1 MDSATIKYNS
11 HKMKAMCINERA
23 EFVWGDVPS
32 PACHNEFDVKIRIR
46 ACAINRADLMQRA
59 GIYAPPEGW
68 PKDWPGLECAGDIVE
83 SPANGRFTVG
93 DRVCALLGG
102 GGYAE
107 EVVVPE
113 GMVMPMPKGFDYWEA
128 AGIPEVYATAY
139 LNLKIVGQIQ
149 KGETFFINGGE
160 GGLGIATTQLAKH
173 VFRCK
178 VVAQVASDE
187 NGEFCKGIGADVVS
201 NRFKDDL
208 VKTLTENPPNV
219 AIDPVGG
226 PLMGKCIATMPYR
239 GRWISLAA
247 MAGPETVLDVNLLW
261 RKNLRVIGSTLR
273 SRTSEE
279 KGEILEGLVK
289 DVWPA
294 FEARK
299 FVPFVHKVLPLTAA
313 AEGHAIL
320 ERGENRGKVVLTLE

>member
-1 MDSATIKYNS
+1 
-11 HKMKAMCINERA
+11 MKAMCIGPNR
-23 EFVWGDVPS
+23 EFIWQEVPD
-32 PACHNEFDVKIRIR
+32 PVCHGAFDVKITVA
-46 ACAINRADLMQRA
+46 ACALNRADLMQRQ

-68 PKDWPGLECAGDIVE
+68 PLWPGLECAGVVRE
-83 SPANGRFTVG
+83 APAGGRFKAG

-113 GMVMPMPKGFDYWEA
+113 GMVMPVPRGFSFAEA

-139 LNLKIVGQIQ
+139 LNLKVVGEIRR
-149 KGETFFINGGE
+149 GETFFINGGE
-160 GGLGIATTQLAKH
+160 GGLGIAAIQLAKH
-173 VFRCK
+173 VFGAR
-178 VVAQVASDE
+178 VVAQVASDA
-187 NGEFCKGIGADVVS
+187 NGEFCRAVGADVTV
-201 NRFKDDL
+201 NRFTGDL
-208 VKTLTENPPNV
+208 VKTLSENPPDV

-239 GRWISLAA
+239 GRWISLAS
-247 MAGPETVLDVNLLW
+247 MAGPETTLDVNLLW

-279 KGEILEGLVK
+279 KAQILSGLVR

-294 FEARK
+294 FEARA
-299 FVPFVHKVLPLTAA
+299 FAPSVHKTLPIAEA
-313 AEGHAIL
+313 AEAHAIL
-320 ERGENRGKVVLTLE
+320 ERGENRGKVVLTLG

>member
-1 MDSATIKYNS
+1 
-11 HKMKAMCINERA
+11 MKAMCIGPDR
-23 EFVWGDVPS
+23 EFVWQEVPA
-32 PACHNEFDVKIRIR
+32 PVCHGAFDVKIAVA
-46 ACAINRADLMQRA
+46 ACALNRADLMQRQ

-68 PKDWPGLECAGDIVE
+68 PLWPGLECAGVVRE
-83 SPANGRFTVG
+83 APAGGRFKVG

-113 GMVMPMPKGFDYWEA
+113 GMVMPLPRGFSFPEA

-139 LNLKIVGQIQ
+139 LNLKIVGEIR

-160 GGLGIATTQLAKH
+160 GGLGIAAIQLAKH
-173 VFRCK
+173 VFGCK
-178 VVAQVASDE
+178 VVAQVASDA
-187 NGEFCKGIGADVVS
+187 NGEFCRAVGADVTV
-201 NRFKDDL
+201 NRFTGDL
-208 VKTLTENPPNV
+208 VKVLSENPPDV

-239 GRWISLAA
+239 GRWISLAS

-279 KGEILEGLVK
+279 KAQILAGLVR

-294 FEARK
+294 FEART
-299 FVPFVHKVLPLTAA
+299 FAPFVHAVLPIAA
-313 AEGHAIL
+313 VAEAHGIL
-320 ERGENRGKVVLTLE
+320 ERGENRGKVVLTLAGGCEE

>member
-1 MDSATIKYNS
+1 
-11 HKMKAMCINERA
+11 MKAMCIDNEKN
-23 EFVWGDVPS
+23 FVWQEVPE
-32 PACHNEFDVKIRIR
+32 PVCHDEFNVKIEVK

-59 GIYAPPEGW
+59 VIYAPPEGW
-68 PKDWPGLECAGDIVE
+68 PLWPGLECAGVILE
-83 SPANGRFTVG
+83 CPEGGRFKVG
-93 DRVCALLGG
+93 DKVCALLGG

-107 EVVVPE
+107 RVVVPE
-113 GMVMPMPKGFDYWEA
+113 GMVMPMPKGYEFWEA

-139 LNLKIVGQIQ
+139 LNLKIIGEIQ
-149 KGETFFINGGE
+149 KGETFFVNGGE
-160 GGLGIATTQLAKH
+160 GGLGVATIQLAKH
-173 VFRCK
+173 VFGAK

-208 VKTLTENPPNV
+208 VKTLAENPPNI

-239 GRWISLAA
+239 GRWISLAS

-279 KGEILEGLVK
+279 KTRILEGLVNE
-289 DVWPA
+289 VYPA
-294 FEARK
+294 FESRSFA
-299 FVPFVHKVLPLTAA
+299 PFIHKVMPITEALEA
-313 AEGHAIL
+313 HAIL
-320 ERGENRGKVVLTLE
+320 ERGENRGKVILKVCD

>member
-1 MDSATIKYNS
+1 
-11 HKMKAMCINERA
+11 MKAMCINENKD
-23 EFVWGDVPS
+23 FVWQDVPD
-32 PACHNEFDVKIRIR
+32 PVCHDEFDVKLRVR
-46 ACAINRADLMQRA
+46 ACALNRADLMQRA

-68 PKDWPGLECAGDIVE
+68 PLWPGLECAGEVLE
-83 SPANGRFTVG
+83 CPANGRFKVG

-113 GMVMPMPKGFDYWEA
+113 GMVMPMPKGFDFWEA

-139 LNLKIVGQIQ
+139 LNLRIVGEIQ

-173 VFRCK
+173 VFGAK
-178 VVAQVASDE
+178 VIAQVASDA
-187 NGEFCKGIGADVVS
+187 NGEFCRGVGADISV

-208 VKTLTENPPNV
+208 VKVLSENPVDV

-226 PLMGKCIATMPYR
+226 KLMGPCIATMNML
-239 GRWISLAA
+239 GRWISLAS
-247 MAGPETVLDVNLLW
+247 MAGPETTIDVNLLW
-261 RKNLRVIGSTLR
+261 RKNLRIIGSTLR
-273 SRTSEE
+273 RRSPAE
-279 KGEILEGLVK
+279 KTRILEGLVK
-289 DVWPA
+289 EVWPA

-299 FVPFVHKVLPLTAA
+299 FVPFVHKVMPIAEA
-313 AEGHAIL
+313 AEAHAIL
-320 ERGENRGKVVLTLE
+320 ERGENRGKVVLSV

>member
-1 MDSATIKYNS
+1 
-11 HKMKAMCINERA
+11 MKAMCLKN
-23 EFVWGDVPS
+23 GDFEWTEVPD
-32 PACHNEFDVKIRIR
+32 PVCHDEFDVKIKIR

-68 PKDWPGLECAGDIVE
+68 PLWPGLECAGVVLEAPDG
-83 SPANGRFTVG
+83 ANVRVG
-93 DRVCALLGG
+93 DEVCALLGG

-107 EVVVPE
+107 QAVVPH
-113 GMVMPMPKGFDYWEA
+113 GMCMPIPKGFSFVEA

-139 LNLKIVGQIQ
+139 LNLRIVGEIQ

-173 VFRCK
+173 VFGAK
-178 VVAQVASDE
+178 VIAQVASDE
-187 NGEFCKGIGADVVS
+187 NGAFCRGVGADITV

-208 VKTLTENPPNV
+208 VKVLLENPPNV

-239 GRWISLAA
+239 GRWISLAS

-273 SRTSEE
+273 SRTSAE
-279 KGEILEGLVK
+279 KAQILDGLVRE
-289 DVWPA
+289 VWPA
-294 FEARK
+294 FESRK
-299 FVPFVHKVLPLTAA
+299 FAPNIHKELPIEQA
-313 AEGHAIL
+313 AEGHRIL
-320 ERGENRGKVVLTLE
+320 EAGENRGKVVLTLS

>member
-1 MDSATIKYNS
+1 
-11 HKMKAMCINERA
+11 MKAMCINENKD
-23 EFVWGDVPS
+23 FVWQDVPD
-32 PACHNEFDVKIRIR
+32 PVCHDEFDVKLRVR
-46 ACAINRADLMQRA
+46 ACALNRADLMQRA

-68 PKDWPGLECAGDIVE
+68 PLWPGLECAGEVLE
-83 SPANGRFTVG
+83 CPANGRFKVG

-113 GMVMPMPKGFDYWEA
+113 GMVMPMPKGFDFWEA

-139 LNLKIVGQIQ
+139 LNLRIVGEIQ

-173 VFRCK
+173 VFGAK
-178 VVAQVASDE
+178 VIAQVASDA
-187 NGEFCKGIGADVVS
+187 NGEFCRGVGADITV

-208 VKTLTENPPNV
+208 VKVLSENQVDV

-226 PLMGKCIATMPYR
+226 KLMGPCIATMNML
-239 GRWISLAA
+239 GRWISLAS
-247 MAGPETVLDVNLLW
+247 MAGPETTIDVNLLW
-261 RKNLRVIGSTLR
+261 RKNLRIIGSTLR
-273 SRTSEE
+273 RRSPAE
-279 KGEILEGLVK
+279 KTRILEGLVK
-289 DVWPA
+289 EVWPA

-299 FVPFVHKVLPLTAA
+299 FVPFVHKVMPIAEA
-313 AEGHAIL
+313 AEAHAIL
-320 ERGENRGKVVLTLE
+320 ERGENRGKVVLSV

>member
-1 MDSATIKYNS
+1 
-11 HKMKAMCINERA
+11 MKAMCITANK
-23 EFVWGDVPS
+23 EFAWQDVPD
-32 PACHNEFDVKIRIR
+32 PVCHDEFSVKIKIK
-46 ACAINRADLMQRA
+46 ACAINRADLMQRQ
-59 GIYAPPEGW
+59 GIYAPPADW
-68 PKDWPGLECAGDIVE
+68 PQTWPGLECAGDIME
-83 SPANGRFTVG
+83 APSGGRFKVG
-93 DRVCALLGG
+93 DKVCALLGG

-139 LNLKIVGQIQ
+139 LNLKIVGGIQ

-160 GGLGIATTQLAKH
+160 GGLGIATIQLAKH
-173 VFRCK
+173 VFGAK
-178 VVAQVASDE
+178 VVAQVASDA
-187 NGEFCKGIGADVVS
+187 NGEFCKSVGADVVS
-201 NRFKDDL
+201 NRFTDDL
-208 VKTLTENPPNV
+208 VATLTANPPNV

-239 GRWISLAA
+239 GRWISLAS

-273 SRTSEE
+273 SRTSAE
-279 KGEILEGLVK
+279 KSEILAGLEK

-294 FEARK
+294 FEARA
-299 FVPFVHKVLPLTAA
+299 FAPFVHKVLPLTAA

-320 ERGENRGKVVLTLE
+320 EHGENRGKVVLTI